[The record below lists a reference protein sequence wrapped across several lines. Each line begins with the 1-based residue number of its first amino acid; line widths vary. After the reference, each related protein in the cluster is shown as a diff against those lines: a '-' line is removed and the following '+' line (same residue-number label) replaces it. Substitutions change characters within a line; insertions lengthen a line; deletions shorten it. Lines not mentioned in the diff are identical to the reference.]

1 MYIKIDQDSSVKKSQ
16 MWRKKYVGGEW
27 TAGRSGPLLKVDGV
41 GSRRGS
47 VLFVPSYIC
56 HIEIIS
62 ACPLEMLGVSDIM
75 W

>member
-1 MYIKIDQDSSVKKSQ
+1 MYIKIDQDCSAKKSQ

-27 TAGRSGPLLKVDGV
+27 AAGRCRPLLKVNRV

-56 HIEIIS
+56 HIS
-62 ACPLEMLGVSDIM
+62 AGPLEMLGVSDIM